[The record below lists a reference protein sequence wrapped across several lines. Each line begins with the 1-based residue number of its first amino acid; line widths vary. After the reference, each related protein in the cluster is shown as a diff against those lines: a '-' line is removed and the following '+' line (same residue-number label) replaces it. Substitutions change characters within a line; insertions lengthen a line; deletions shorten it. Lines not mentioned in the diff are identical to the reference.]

1 MLIHYLLIDSSY
13 VKIFTFQV
21 RLLKHIVKLKEITK
35 PIHDDLNCVDKVIK
49 SHLSSDI
56 PVINQISTYILNSGG
71 KENAPNFPLTLSRSR
86 WKNN

>member
-1 MLIHYLLIDSSY
+1 MN
-13 VKIFTFQV
+13 
-21 RLLKHIVKLKEITK
+21 LKEITK

-71 KENAPNFPLTLSRSR
+71 KKMRPIFHLLLAGLDGQITRI
-86 WKNN
+86 